1 MNKGDLIDR
10 VAADA
15 GISKAQADR
24 AIDSMLG
31 GITDSLRKGHRVTLV
46 GFGSFSVSQHRA
58 RRGRNPQTNELIRI
72 PATKGVR
79 FTSGKKLKEAVNK
92 RKRAGR

>member
-10 VAADA
+10 VSRDA

-24 AIDSMLG
+24 AIDSLVG
-31 GITDSLRKGHRVTLV
+31 GITDSLRRGDRVTLV
-46 GFGSFSVSQHRA
+46 GFGTFSVSQRKA
-58 RRGRNPQTNELIRI
+58 RRGRNPQTLELIKI

-79 FTSGKKLKEAVNK
+79 FASGKKLKEAVN
-92 RKRAGR
+92 RRRR

>member
-10 VAADA
+10 VSSDA

-24 AIDSMLG
+24 AIDSVLR
-31 GITDSLRKGHRVTLV
+31 GITDSLRKGERVTLV
-46 GFGSFSVSQHRA
+46 GFGTFGVSQRKA
-58 RRGRNPQTNELIRI
+58 RRGVNPQTNEAMKI

-79 FTSGKKLKEAVNK
+79 FSAGKKLKEVVNK
-92 RKRAGR
+92 RKR

>member
-10 VAADA
+10 VSADA

-24 AIDSMLG
+24 AFDSVLR
-31 GITDSLRKGHRVTLV
+31 GITDSLRKGERATLV
-46 GFGSFSVSQHRA
+46 GFGTFGVSQRKA
-58 RRGRNPQTNELIRI
+58 RRGVNPQTNEAIKI

-79 FTSGKKLKEAVNK
+79 FSAGKKLKEVVNK
-92 RKRAGR
+92 RKR

>member
-10 VAADA
+10 VSADA

-24 AIDSMLG
+24 AIDSVLR
-31 GITDSLRKGHRVTLV
+31 GITDSLRKGERVTLV
-46 GFGSFSVSQHRA
+46 GFGTFGVSQRKA
-58 RRGRNPQTNELIRI
+58 RRGVNPQTNEAIKI

-79 FTSGKKLKEAVNK
+79 FSAGKKLKEVVNK
-92 RKRAGR
+92 RKR

>member
-10 VAADA
+10 VSSDA

-24 AIDSMLG
+24 AIDSVLR
-31 GITDSLRKGHRVTLV
+31 GITDSLRKGERVTLV
-46 GFGSFSVSQHRA
+46 GFGTFGVSQRRA
-58 RRGRNPQTNELIRI
+58 RRGVNPQTNEAIKI

-79 FTSGKKLKEAVNK
+79 FSAGKKLKEVVNK
-92 RKRAGR
+92 RKR

>member
-10 VAADA
+10 VSSDA

-24 AIDSMLG
+24 AIDSVLR
-31 GITDSLRKGHRVTLV
+31 GITDSLRKGERVTLV
-46 GFGSFSVSQHRA
+46 GFGTFGVSQRRA
-58 RRGRNPQTNELIRI
+58 RRGVNPQTNEAIRI

-79 FTSGKKLKEAVNK
+79 FSAGKKLKEVVNK
-92 RKRAGR
+92 RKR

>member
-10 VAADA
+10 VSSDA

-24 AIDSMLG
+24 AIDSVLR
-31 GITDSLRKGHRVTLV
+31 GITDSLRKGERVTLV
-46 GFGSFSVSQHRA
+46 GFGTFGVSQRKA
-58 RRGRNPQTNELIRI
+58 RRGVNPQTNEAIKI

-79 FTSGKKLKEAVNK
+79 FSAGKKLKEVVNK
-92 RKRAGR
+92 RKR